1 MNARN
6 FFTWALLVLLPS
18 TPSFGHEKVITAK
31 ELPAAAQTFINTHF
45 KGKKITEAKKDV
57 EMRKTCY
64 DVTLDNGAK
73 LEFDGK
79 GVWKE
84 IKCKSSAVPP
94 ATVPAAISKYVKAN
108 YPKGRIVKIERD
120 QSGHEVELSDGTEI
134 KFNKQWKVIR
144 VGK

>member
-1 MNARN
+1 M
-6 FFTWALLVLLPS
+6 ALLVFLPS
-18 TPSFGHEKVITAK
+18 TPCFGHEKVITAK
-31 ELPAAAQTFINTHF
+31 ELPTAAQMFINTHF
-45 KGKKITEAKKDV
+45 KGKRITEAKKDV

-79 GVWKE
+79 GAWKE

-120 QSGHEVELSDGTEI
+120 QSGHEVELLDGTEI
-134 KFNKQWKVIR
+134 KFNKQWKVVR

>member
-1 MNARN
+1 MIA
-6 FFTWALLVLLPS
+6 
-18 TPSFGHEKVITAK
+18 AK

-57 EMRKTCY
+57 EMRKTSY

-79 GVWKE
+79 GAWKE

>member
-57 EMRKTCY
+57 EMRKTSY

-79 GVWKE
+79 GAWKE
-84 IKCKSSAVPP
+84 IKCKSSACLHSPSLRP
-94 ATVPAAISKYVKAN
+94 TVHINSTTCPFV
-108 YPKGRIVKIERD
+108 
-120 QSGHEVELSDGTEI
+120 SG
-134 KFNKQWKVIR
+134 
-144 VGK
+144 